1 MSKMDSFRDW
11 DAAYVLGALSS
22 DERRDYERH
31 LETCTACTSAVT
43 ELAGIPGFL
52 TKINTETALEIV
64 ESPLFAQENG
74 KTVTSIQ
81 ALASAAI
88 HRKQISQR
96 RLVSAMAI
104 AAAFL
109 MVIGIGIGTRL
120 DGSGASQKP
129 TLTSLAAG
137 TPVVFTQNKSE
148 SMQVKM
154 QMVNKKWGTQFQWN
168 CTYTEV
174 RTEAQVPESYD
185 LVVTDPSG
193 AKVVIATWRE
203 IGKNATG
210 LVAATSIAFADIR
223 AIEIRA
229 SGSDQPIL
237 TSQI

>member
-1 MSKMDSFRDW
+1 MIKVDEFRDW

-22 DERRDYERH
+22 DERRAFERH
-31 LETCTACTSAVT
+31 LETCSACTSAVT

-52 TKINTETALEIV
+52 TKISTETALEIV
-64 ESPLFAQENG
+64 ESPLFPKENG
-74 KTVTSIQ
+74 KVVSSIQ
-81 ALASAAI
+81 ELASLAI
-88 HRKQISQR
+88 QRRQMSRR
-96 RLVSAMAI
+96 RLVSAMAV

-109 MVIGIGIGTRL
+109 MVIGIGIGGRL
-120 DGSGASQKP
+120 ESNRAIKSP
-129 TLTSLAAG
+129 AFTTLTAG
-137 TPVVFTQNKSE
+137 TPVLFAPHKSG

-154 QMVNKKWGTQFQWN
+154 QMSSKKWGTQFQWN
-168 CTYTEV
+168 CAYTEI
-174 RTEAQVPESYD
+174 RTAAEVPESYD

-229 SGSDQPIL
+229 SGSNEPIL